1 MIVLGFIFFV
11 FVIAVMQ
18 RLFPAI
24 VAGLLL
30 LLGLLTVYRCFCQLF
45 HRVDQVLVRFV
56 RVKVGLKSGFYE
68 MNLFYGVKGVHAWN
82 ITARKS

>member
-30 LLGLLTVYRCFCQLF
+30 LLGLLAVYRCFCQLF
-45 HRVDQVLVRFV
+45 HRVDQVLVRLV
-56 RVKVGLKSGFYE
+56 RAQWKAPPCLLFFGYE
-68 MNLFYGVKGVHAWN
+68 VYYVLA
-82 ITARKS
+82 

>member
-11 FVIAVMQ
+11 FVIAVM

-45 HRVDQVLVRFV
+45 HRVDQVLVRLV
-56 RVKVGLKSGFYE
+56 RAQWKAPPCLLFGYE
-68 MNLFYGVKGVHAWN
+68 VYYVLA
-82 ITARKS
+82 